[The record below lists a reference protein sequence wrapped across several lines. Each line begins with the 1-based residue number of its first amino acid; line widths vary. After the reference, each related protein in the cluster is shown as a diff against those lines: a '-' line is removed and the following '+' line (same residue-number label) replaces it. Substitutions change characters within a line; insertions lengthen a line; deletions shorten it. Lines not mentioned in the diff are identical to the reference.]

1 MVLEILHFVDKY
13 LTVILIF
20 MIVGIPISFLSP
32 TTGEIREQPY
42 IGLFYIS
49 IAGIIIIVL
58 YSSYKERKE
67 RQKANAKRRSG
78 K

>member
-1 MVLEILHFVDKY
+1 
-13 LTVILIF
+13 

-32 TTGEIREQPY
+32 TTGEIREEPL
-42 IGLFYIS
+42 ILLFYAS
-49 IAGIIIIVL
+49 IAGISVIVI

-67 RQKANAKRRSG
+67 RQKANAKRRAR